1 MYSTKL
7 SVSIHI
13 LCMLALNNG
22 NPITSDWIAGS
33 IGTNPALV
41 RRLMGKL
48 KKADLIQVQTKIGAT
63 GLNKPSEEISLFE
76 VFRAVEDQ
84 QRIFDLHTNTNENC
98 FVGANI
104 GRSLTGV
111 YDKLQETF
119 EKQLDEVRLS
129 EIINHLQEECGDE
142 NISGSFTK

>member
-1 MYSTKL
+1 MFSTKL

-48 KKADLIQVQTKIGAT
+48 KKADLIKVQTKLGAT
-63 GLNKPSEEISLFE
+63 GLNKPSDEISLLE
-76 VFRAVEDQ
+76 VFLAVEENH
-84 QRIFDLHTNTNENC
+84 RIFDMHTNTNEHC

-111 YDKLQETF
+111 YDKLQDTF
-119 EKQLDEVRLS
+119 EKQLAEVRLS
-129 EIINHLQEECGDE
+129 EIVSRLNE
-142 NISGSFTK
+142 K